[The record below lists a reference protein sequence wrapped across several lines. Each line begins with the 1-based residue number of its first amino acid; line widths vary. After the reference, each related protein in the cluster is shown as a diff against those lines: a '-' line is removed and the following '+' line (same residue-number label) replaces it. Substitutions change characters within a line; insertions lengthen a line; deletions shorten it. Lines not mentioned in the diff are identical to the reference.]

1 MGRSEVMWG
10 STFGTISQVSLAF
23 LGTTLFWTRPPFVIP
38 LPLVVFLLAWVSLNQ
53 SHIAYFD
60 QLFLES
66 LTSSNAIQ
74 EFCIIESGGVQRN
87 FSRFRSQR
95 KNFFLVVRH
104 FATCADVPE
113 TKSRCLLAV
122 VIRTMIY
129 KMQHRIEICM
139 GCTTRKKSWHVHQS
153 WQAWW
158 CCKLQIVNCYR

>member
-23 LGTTLFWTRPPFVIP
+23 LGTTLFWTRSPFVIP

-66 LTSSNAIQ
+66 LTFSNAIQ
-74 EFCIIESGGVQRN
+74 EFRIIESGALQRS
-87 FSRFRSQR
+87 FSSGARFRSRR

-104 FATCADVPE
+104 SGTCADVSE

-122 VIRTMIY
+122 VNRTRIY
-129 KMQHRIEICM
+129 KMRATNWDMHGMHYTQA
-139 GCTTRKKSWHVHQS
+139 WHVHQL

-158 CCKLQIVNCYR
+158 CCNL